1 MISNFVLL
9 LVGLLFLIIGGEFL
23 VKSAVSFARKLKV
36 SPFLIGI
43 TVVSFGT
50 SAPELK
56 VSIQAALEKASGIA
70 IGNVVGSNIA
80 NIGLVLGLTV
90 LIKPINLENKK
101 YVFSWWTMFFSSLL
115 LTILLFIDHN
125 ISFLDGI
132 IFTVCLLAFIIF
144 SIVYLKNEDAD
155 EEIEKEKPLPI
166 TFFYFLIGCLGL
178 YFGSEFFV
186 NNAVVIAKY
195 LGVSEFI
202 IGITIIAFGTS
213 LPELVTCIVAAVRNQ
228 NSISIG
234 NLIGSN
240 IFNILAVLGITA
252 LIEPL
257 HLLKGSF
264 WSITSLF
271 VMLMFAVSMGIFL
284 IGKKIS
290 RFKGF
295 ILLTCYTLYILF
307 SLFI

>member
-1 MISNFVLL
+1 MISNFILL
-9 LVGLLFLIIGGEFL
+9 LVGLLFLIFGGDFL

-50 SAPELK
+50 SVPELT
-56 VSIQAALEKASGIA
+56 VSVQAALENASGIS

-90 LIKPINLENKK
+90 LFKPIIVERRK
-101 YVFSWWTMFFSSLL
+101 YVFSWWVMIFSSLL
-115 LTILLFIDHN
+115 LIILISDSKITFIEGIVFTICLF
-125 ISFLDGI
+125 
-132 IFTVCLLAFIIF
+132 AFIF
-144 SIVYLKNEDAD
+144 MSIYYFKNDEVE
-155 EEIEKEKPLPI
+155 EEIEKEKPLHI
-166 TFFYFLIGCLGL
+166 SIFYFLIGCLGL

-186 NNAVVIAKY
+186 NNAVLIAKY
-195 LGVSEFI
+195 LGISEFI
-202 IGITIIAFGTS
+202 IGITIVAFGTS
-213 LPELVTCIVAAVRNQ
+213 LPELVTCVVAALRNQ

-252 LIEPL
+252 LVEPL
-257 HLLKGSF
+257 CLTEPNFSFGLLMML
-264 WSITSLF
+264 LF
-271 VMLMFAVSMGIFL
+271 ALLMGLFL
-284 IGKKIS
+284 LTKKIS
-290 RFKGF
+290 RLKGLF
-295 ILLTCYTLYILF
+295 LLTGYLVYILL